1 MNRDFTP
8 LSDPAASAR
17 IGDVLLGPQPVKIIA
32 SIMAANTSDLIETAL
47 DYQRLAGDKS
57 IDILEWRADFFEAR
71 SLTGFLGAALELRQ
85 AIEKPVIWTLRS
97 KAEGGHANADA
108 GYLELVAGMAA
119 SGLVDAVDMELKRGI
134 TAEDVKAAQETGTR
148 VIMSYHNFEATPPE
162 AEMNDLF
169 ETMNALG
176 ADVLKVAVMPRT
188 PEDVLALLSATC
200 AARRSTGKP
209 VISISMG
216 GWGAVSRVTGTLFG
230 SSATFASVE
239 RASAPG
245 QFGVET
251 ARRLMNELI

>member
-1 MNRDFTP
+1 
-8 LSDPAASAR
+8 
-17 IGDVLLGPQPVKIIA
+17 
-32 SIMAANTSDLIETAL
+32 
-47 DYQRLAGDKS
+47 
-57 IDILEWRADFFEAR
+57 
-71 SLTGFLGAALELRQ
+71 
-85 AIEKPVIWTLRS
+85 
-97 KAEGGHANADA
+97 
-108 GYLELVAGMAA
+108 
-119 SGLVDAVDMELKRGI
+119 
-134 TAEDVKAAQETGTR
+134 
-148 VIMSYHNFEATPPE
+148 MSYHNFEATPPK

-200 AARRSTGKP
+200 TARRNTGKP
-209 VISISMG
+209 VISMSMG